1 MTTATTSPFDRLVHS
16 VSRLFSFLRAC
27 LQIGHHFLS
36 FVQQNISF
44 SFTRI
49 SGLFS
54 SLIRFCVCFSCART
68 LDDRRNIRSNR
79 RKNDT
84 QQILGN
90 ISSWYPFCFARL
102 LSPPLSSM
110 LPLAAVRCLCRVWLL
125 RTHAASTSALFFHSV
140 RYETILLSMTELR
153 QFCCVHVRSSCFCR
167 VPCALCLLAFTCIF
181 GIIHALIL
189 LFRRRRLCRLRGW
202 PKIRNFSARRLR
214 VCSFAN
220 LRSPH
225 YAHKCTLVSSQL
237 CENSRFILFRSLRSL
252 QFMCNTFLFRLSSFN
267 LDFEF
272 TALRPF
278 VLLLLRLFR
287 TFCELHASSSTRHS
301 LIFCSFF
308 FSSFNIH
315 RTFRLQ

>member
-102 LSPPLSSM
+102 LSPPSSSM

-125 RTHAASTSALFFHSV
+125 RTHAASTSALFFTRSDT
-140 RYETILLSMTELR
+140 RRFYYRWLN
-153 QFCCVHVRSSCFCR
+153 CVSFVVCMCD
-167 VPCALCLLAFTCIF
+167 
-181 GIIHALIL
+181 
-189 LFRRRRLCRLRGW
+189 
-202 PKIRNFSARRLR
+202 LR
-214 VCSFAN
+214 VFA
-220 LRSPH
+220 
-225 YAHKCTLVSSQL
+225 
-237 CENSRFILFRSLRSL
+237 ESRVHFVCLRSL
-252 QFMCNTFLFRLSSFN
+252 AFSVSFMRW
-267 LDFEF
+267 
-272 TALRPF
+272 
-278 VLLLLRLFR
+278 
-287 TFCELHASSSTRHS
+287 
-301 LIFCSFF
+301 FCSSVVVVFAVF
-308 FSSFNIH
+308 AVG
-315 RTFRLQ
+315 QK